1 MSDDVGD
8 IHCWRSDTGME
19 ENTEEFINGNKKAFD
34 RVYEQYAPSMFGI
47 CMRYAACKDD
57 AEEMLQQA
65 FIRIYEQREKADPKR
80 PLGPWIKTITIHTA
94 INFLKANKR
103 MVLTEN
109 ESFFEP
115 VPEWTDSEDGEK
127 DMKTRLLELLGEM
140 PEGYRVVF
148 NLFVVDNLT
157 HKEIAEYLNI
167 TEGTSKSQLAK
178 AKNWIKNKLE
188 NVRKDE
194 RAG

>member
-1 MSDDVGD
+1 
-8 IHCWRSDTGME
+8 ME
-19 ENTEEFINGNKKAFD
+19 EHTEEFINGNKKAFD

-57 AEEMLQQA
+57 AEEMLQQT
-65 FIRIYEQREKADPKR
+65 FIRVYEQREKADSKR

-94 INFLKANKR
+94 INFLKAKKK

-115 VPEWTDSEDGEK
+115 TPEWTDPEDAEK
-127 DMKTRLLELLGEM
+127 DLKTRLLELLGEM

-148 NLFVVDNLT
+148 NLFVLDNLT
-157 HKEIAEYLNI
+157 HKEIAAYLNI

-178 AKNWIKNKLE
+178 AKSWIKNKLE
-188 NVRKDE
+188 MAKKDE
-194 RAG
+194 RVG

>member
-1 MSDDVGD
+1 
-8 IHCWRSDTGME
+8 ME
-19 ENTEEFINGNKKAFD
+19 EHTEEFIKGNKKAFD

-57 AEEMLQQA
+57 AEEMLQQT
-65 FIRIYEQREKADPKR
+65 FIRVYEQREKADPQR

-94 INFLKANKR
+94 INFLKAKKK
-103 MVLTEN
+103 MVLTDN
-109 ESFFEP
+109 EFFFEP
-115 VPEWTDSEDGEK
+115 VSEWTDSEDSEK
-127 DMKTRLLELLGEM
+127 DLKTRLLELLGEM

-148 NLFVVDNLT
+148 NLFVLDNLT
-157 HKEIAEYLNI
+157 HKEIAEYLNV

-188 NVRKDE
+188 MTKKDE
-194 RAG
+194 RVG